1 MTRPH
6 DEADQQRGDER
17 RWAVVRIVLGTA
29 QIMVATFATVVLL
42 THGVDEIAVGA
53 GVVAVLLIVTSRI
66 LFWKE
71 RLTR

>member
-1 MTRPH
+1 MERPH
-6 DEADQQRGDER
+6 DKVDQQRREER
-17 RWAVVRIVLGTA
+17 RWAVVRLVLGTA

-42 THGVDEIAVGA
+42 THGVDQIAIGA